1 MVLFHHFAIE
11 TNRLEE
17 VKDFYEKILG
27 FQAEDT
33 IEFQGKKLAFLTLG
47 GFRIELVETDETVSG
62 DGAIHLCFETA
73 SLTTMMKKL
82 ESAGL
87 EKAEGPYKLENG
99 WRTVFY
105 KGMAGETLEFL
116 TLC

>member
-27 FQAEDT
+27 FQVENI
-33 IEFQGKKLAFLTLG
+33 IEFHGKKLVFMTLG
-47 GFRIELVETDETVSG
+47 GFRIELVETDDLGSG
-62 DGAIHLCFETA
+62 EGDIHLCFETA
-73 SLTTMMKKL
+73 SLATMMSKL
-82 ESAGL
+82 EGAGL
-87 EKAEGPYKLENG
+87 DKVEGPYKLENG

-105 KGMAGETLEFL
+105 KGIAGETLEFL